1 MGAGLAKQFAE
12 RYNGLLDVYKS
23 DCSDNILRIGN
34 PTWYSIGESKFI
46 CCFPTKDHW
55 ENPSTLDYVK
65 QGLLTL
71 KKQVAHNGVKS
82 IALPLLGCGLGGL
95 REHDVVKLI
104 TTILGDSTLELVEI
118 WRLSKKV

>member
-1 MGAGLAKQFAE
+1 MGAGLAKQFAQ
-12 RYNGLLDVYKS
+12 RFDGLLGVYKS
-23 DCSDNILRIGN
+23 DCSDKICRIGN

-46 CCFPTKDHW
+46 CCFPTKDDW
-55 ENPSTLDYVK
+55 RNPSTLDYVK

-82 IALPLLGCGLGGL
+82 IALPLLGCGLGRL
-95 REHDVVKLI
+95 NEADVVHLI

-118 WRLSKKV
+118 WRFSKKA